1 MAVDFLFPFLDTF
14 YTFAFIPGLI
24 LALFGKFYIAGP
36 LTLLVLPLTFLVV
49 GIMSWKEHK
58 VMKELGIT
66 SRKSRAGLVLFLL
79 FYQFIMSPTCII
91 GYTQELLG
99 TAKRW

>member
-1 MAVDFLFPFLDTF
+1 
-14 YTFAFIPGLI
+14 
-24 LALFGKFYIAGP
+24 
-36 LTLLVLPLTFLVV
+36 
-49 GIMSWKEHK
+49 MSWKEHK

-66 SRKSRAGLVLFLL
+66 SRKSRVGLVLFLL